1 MKIILTHEVSGL
13 GAAGDVVEVKDGY
26 ARNYLVPRNLA
37 LPWTKG
43 GQKQVD
49 AINRARQTRAVQSLE
64 QARSVK
70 GTLENTKVTLAAR
83 AGDSGRLFGG
93 VTTEQIAEA
102 VAASGAGTI
111 DRRTVEVAAPIRTTG
126 EHTVTVRLH
135 PEVLASVTLNV
146 VPAK

>member
-26 ARNYLVPRNLA
+26 GRNYLLPKGLA

-49 AINRARQTRAVQSLE
+49 SINRARQTRAVKSLE
-64 QARSVK
+64 QAQSAK
-70 GTLENTKVTLAAR
+70 GTLENAKVTLPVR
-83 AGDSGRLFGG
+83 AGDNGRLFGG
-93 VTTEQIAEA
+93 VTTAEIAEA
-102 VAASGAGTI
+102 VEASGGGSI
-111 DRRTVEVAAPIRTTG
+111 DRRTVEVPSPIRTTG

-135 PEVLASVTLNV
+135 PEVLATVTLNV

>member
-26 ARNYLVPRNLA
+26 ARNYLLPRNLA

-49 AINRARQTRAVQSLE
+49 AINRARQTRAVKSLE
-64 QARSVK
+64 QAQSVK
-70 GTLENTKVTLAAR
+70 GTLENAKVTLAAR
-83 AGDSGRLFGG
+83 AGANGRLFGG
-93 VTTEQIAEA
+93 VTTAEIADA
-102 VAASGAGTI
+102 VKASGAGSI
-111 DRRTVEVAAPIRTTG
+111 DRRTVEVASPIRTTG

-135 PEVLASVTLNV
+135 PEVLANVTLNV
-146 VPAK
+146 VPSK